1 MNFAGNNNIGG
12 LKHFYEIYR
21 VMNKQKSNNG
31 RRDRSASRKSL
42 FASKINKIRK
52 QAKASSLQVTDGQL
66 VQEDILSKT
75 ILTKEQEETFMRSL
89 RALG

>member
-1 MNFAGNNNIGG
+1 MSMGI
-12 LKHFYEIYR
+12 KKIEMPI
-21 VMNKQKSNNG
+21 
-31 RRDRSASRKSL
+31 DSRKSS

-52 QAKASSLQVTDGQL
+52 QAESSSLRVTDEQL